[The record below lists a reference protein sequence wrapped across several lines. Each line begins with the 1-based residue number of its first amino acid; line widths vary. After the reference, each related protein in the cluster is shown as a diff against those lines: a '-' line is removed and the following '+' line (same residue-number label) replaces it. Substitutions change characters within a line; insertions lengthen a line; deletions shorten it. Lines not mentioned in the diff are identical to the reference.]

1 MEIIKIKG
9 EINTEKSMKPKAVS
23 LERLINAQ
31 WLILCLLNPLPYFEH
46 VEELRVRRR
55 RKGATGVLS
64 SFQGGTWGMVLST
77 WSLAAEKG

>member
-1 MEIIKIKG
+1 M
-9 EINTEKSMKPKAVS
+9 KSKADS
-23 LERLINAQ
+23 LERLINVH

-46 VEELRVRRR
+46 VEELRGGKR